1 MYNIFLVKEGAPIIK
16 CPRSKKFSCYEIVL
30 ELGLIFTR
38 EDVVHVS
45 NLWMYLGL
53 KETSV
58 W

>member
-1 MYNIFLVKEGAPIIK
+1 M
-16 CPRSKKFSCYEIVL
+16 

-45 NLWMYLGL
+45 NFWMYLEL